1 MHLENFT
8 ITKQVIDLFAVV
20 RIRGWAKTRK
30 EINDTLDMLKLK
42 RTNNCVL
49 IPETPQYNGMLN
61 KVKDYVTFGEIEK
74 DVLVELLKKRGEV
87 LGGKLTEEKLKE
99 ITKFESFE
107 KFADALLVGKVK
119 LKNFKKLKQV
129 FRLNPPKKGYR
140 SKRLPYPKGDL
151 GYRGK
156 EINELLKRMI

>member
-1 MHLENFT
+1 
-8 ITKQVIDLFAVV
+8 VIDLFAVV

-30 EINDTLDMLKLK
+30 EINDTLEMLKLK

-49 IPETPQYNGMLN
+49 VPETPQYKGMLN
-61 KVKDYVTFGEIEK
+61 KVKDYTTFGEIEK

-87 LGGKLTEEKLKE
+87 EGGKLTEENLKQ
-99 ITKFESFE
+99 ITKFSSFDS
-107 KFADALLVGKVK
+107 FAQALLDGKVK
-119 LKNFKKLKQV
+119 MKDFKKIKPV
-129 FRLNPPKKGYR
+129 FRLSPPKKGFR

-156 EINELLKRMI
+156 EINEFLKRMI